1 MLSTILFGGSRP
13 TGLRTISCK
22 QGPDAAVFKERT
34 DDFHAPERPVSC
46 DGVEVD
52 DFQPTLRKRNNI
64 IFVILEGELELDV
77 GAGAAVV
84 HIMALCNL
92 SSEHE
97 FPTVV

>member
-13 TGLRTISCK
+13 TRLRTISCK
-22 QGPDAAVFKERT
+22 RGSDAAVFKERT
-34 DDFHAPERPVSC
+34 DDFHAPERTVSC

-64 IFVILEGELELDV
+64 IFVILEGELELD
-77 GAGAAVV
+77 AGAAVV

-92 SSEHE
+92 SSERE
-97 FPTVV
+97 CPTVVF